1 MSLNSKLKVSEF
13 PSQIPNSFF
22 NDIYKFNQE
31 HTPEVGS
38 LSSVEYLKQL
48 IKLSSNNFYIS
59 CDGNIIGFMICFRE
73 GSEYNS
79 KNYNF
84 FSKNQSKFLYI
95 DRIAVKEEFRRK
107 GIGRNLYNLISTI
120 AEDKKIPLCCEV
132 NTVPLNQASIYFHEN
147 FGFYKVG
154 EHSFA
159 DHSVA
164 YFMKDYS

>member
-1 MSLNSKLKVSEF
+1 MC
-13 PSQIPNSFF
+13 I
-22 NDIYKFNQE
+22 
-31 HTPEVGS
+31 
-38 LSSVEYLKQL
+38 
-48 IKLSSNNFYIS
+48 
-59 CDGNIIGFMICFRE
+59 R
-73 GSEYNS
+73 
-79 KNYNF
+79 
-84 FSKNQSKFLYI
+84 
-95 DRIAVKEEFRRK
+95 DRFRRK
-107 GIGRNLYNLISTI
+107 GIGRNLYNLIGTI